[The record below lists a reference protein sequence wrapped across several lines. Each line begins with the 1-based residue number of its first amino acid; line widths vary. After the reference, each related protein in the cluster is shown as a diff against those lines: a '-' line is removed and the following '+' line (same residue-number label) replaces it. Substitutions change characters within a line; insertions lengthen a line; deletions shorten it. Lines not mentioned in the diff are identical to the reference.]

1 MSFDIL
7 PRFGLSS
14 AMGDPSAMQQL
25 SMSEITTYRW
35 SFEQDVENF
44 QDSGYKSISVWLQ
57 KLTDYGE
64 EKGID
69 LLAASSL
76 QVSSVLW
83 AGGFTGSDGR
93 SFCESVKETICAL
106 RLSAAVE
113 AGCLVIYTGGRNN
126 HTLRH
131 ANRLVRTA
139 LDELLPIAE
148 VVEVP
153 LAIEPIHPACAT
165 EWTFLTDLEQTLDL
179 VEQYD
184 TPYLKMVC
192 DTYHFSLQQYEPSLL
207 ARLVPQLALIHLA
220 DRHVAPSIDQERCPL
235 GTGKLPLE
243 QMVATTMEAGYEGDF
258 DVKLMGGEIEPAS
271 YWTILE
277 QSQLAFAQFM
287 SACPQFS

>member
-1 MSFDIL
+1 
-7 PRFGLSS
+7 
-14 AMGDPSAMQQL
+14 MQQL

-35 SFEQDVENF
+35 SFDQDVENF
-44 QDSGYKSISVWLQ
+44 QECGYESISVWLQ
-57 KLTDYGE
+57 KLTDFGE
-64 EKGID
+64 ENGID

-76 QVSSVLW
+76 QVSSMLW
-83 AGGFTGSDGR
+83 SGGFTGSDGC
-93 SFCESVKETICAL
+93 SFRESIKETIRAL

-126 HTLRH
+126 HTVRH
-131 ANRLVRTA
+131 ASRLVRTA

-153 LAIEPIHPACAT
+153 LAIEPMHPACAT

-192 DTYHFSLQQYEPSLL
+192 DTYHFSLEQCRPSLL
-207 ARLVPQLALIHLA
+207 ARLIPQLALIHLG
-220 DRHVAPSIDQERCPL
+220 DRQLPPSIDHERCRL
-235 GTGKLPLE
+235 GTGQLPLE
-243 QMVATTMEAGYEGDF
+243 KMVATAIEAGYEGDF
-258 DVKLMGGEIEPAS
+258 DVKLMGCEIEPTS

-277 QSQLAFAQFM
+277 QSQLAFARFM
-287 SACPQFS
+287 SACPQLS

>member
-1 MSFDIL
+1 
-7 PRFGLSS
+7 
-14 AMGDPSAMQQL
+14 MQKL

-35 SFEQDVENF
+35 SFEEDLENL
-44 QDSGYKSISVWLQ
+44 QEANYESVSIWLQ
-57 KLTDYGE
+57 KLNDYGE

-69 LLAASSL
+69 LLATSSL
-76 QVSSVLW
+76 EVSSVLW

-93 SFCESVKETICAL
+93 SFRESIKETIHAL
-106 RLSAAVE
+106 RVSAAVE
-113 AGCLVIYTGGRNN
+113 AGCLVLYTGGRNN

-131 ANRLVRTA
+131 ANRLVQTA

-153 LAIEPIHPACAT
+153 LAIEPMHPACAT
-165 EWTFLTDLEQTLDL
+165 EWTFLTDLEQTVEL

-192 DTYHFSLQQYEPSLL
+192 DTYHFSLHQCSPLL
-207 ARLVPQLALIHLA
+207 IERLVPHLALIHLA
-220 DRHVAPSIDQERCPL
+220 DRRVAPSIDQERCRL
-235 GTGKLPLE
+235 GTGQLPLE
-243 QMVATTMEAGYEGDF
+243 KMVATAIDAGFEGDF
-258 DVKLMGGEIEPAS
+258 DVKLMGCEIEPAS

-277 QSQLAFAQFM
+277 QSQLAFAKLM